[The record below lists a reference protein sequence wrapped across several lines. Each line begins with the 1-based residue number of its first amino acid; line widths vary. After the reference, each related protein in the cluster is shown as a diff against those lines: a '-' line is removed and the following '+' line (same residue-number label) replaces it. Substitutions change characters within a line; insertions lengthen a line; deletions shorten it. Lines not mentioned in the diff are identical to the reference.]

1 MSGTPLPI
9 VPEARVEMLAT
20 IRDALLE
27 AERVVLT
34 THVNADADGAGSECA
49 VAGWLAARGKRVHI
63 VNPTPYP
70 ENYLHLVEDRGWI
83 VDATASQAR
92 EVTATADVALIL
104 DTGEPSRIGRVAD
117 LIRNTRTLVID
128 HHLPSQ
134 GGFQGLVL
142 QDPTACATGELVYD
156 LLNIAALRRPWPPRI
171 REAVYT
177 AILADTG
184 GFRYSNTSPRAHT
197 IAAELLAQG
206 VDPESVYRRIYAN
219 VPLSRIHLLRAALD
233 TLEVDPELPITWV
246 KIPSD
251 LMDRFGATSDDLEG
265 IIEHARS
272 IRGTEVALL
281 FREMKEGSTKVSF
294 RSTGDVNVNEIARA
308 FGGGGHAKASGALI
322 GGRME
327 SVMPRVLDAVRTAV
341 AATGPDFRSA
351 AGAG

>member
-1 MSGTPLPI
+1 MSGTPLPV
-9 VPEARVEMLAT
+9 VPEARLEMLGR
-20 IRDALLE
+20 IRNALLG
-27 AERVVLT
+27 ATRILLT

-49 VAGWLAARGKRVHI
+49 VAGWLAARGRRVHI
-63 VNPTPYP
+63 VNPTPFP
-70 ENYLHLVEDRGWI
+70 ETYLHLVEDRGWI
-83 VDATASQAR
+83 VDATSEQAR
-92 EVTATADVALIL
+92 EVAAAADVALVL

-117 LIRNTRTLVID
+117 LIRATPLLVID

-134 GGFQGLVL
+134 GAFQGEVL
-142 QDPTACATGELVYD
+142 QDPAACATGELVYD
-156 LLNIAALRRPWPPRI
+156 LLNVAGLRRPWPPRI

-206 VDPESVYRRIYAN
+206 VDPEAVYRRIYGN
-219 VPLSRIHLLRAALD
+219 VPLSRIRLLREVLG
-233 TLEVDPELPITWV
+233 TLEVDAALPITWMS
-246 KIPSD
+246 ISRE
-251 LMDRFGATSDDLEG
+251 LMEQHGATSDDLEG

-281 FREMKEGSTKVSF
+281 FRETREGSTKVSF
-294 RSTGDVNVNEIARA
+294 RSTGDLDVNEIAKA

-327 SVMPRVLDAVRTAV
+327 TVRPRVLAAVREAV
-341 AATGPDFRSA
+341 AAAGVGFRSA
-351 AGAG
+351 PRAG